1 MVQDPVIKAQ
11 KRNMVLKGRR
21 GKREGVTNKIEQ
33 RHGNRGEERE
43 LVTGKKRRR

>member
-21 GKREGVTNKIEQ
+21 GERGGTNKIEQ

-43 LVTGKKRRR
+43 LVTGNKRRR